1 VAHHGAYQDQW
12 HNNDHGAMPHSKDMP
27 IAGQQMGSQMPAE
40 EIILRPGQQMPLPP
54 SFPMNSTMH
63 QSVNPAM
70 PYAQH
75 QILQHG
81 MQPDPYGAG
90 GSFTDADSQMM
101 EREDLEDGDLA
112 EATRPAGQKS
122 GSSRT
127 SANNELEMRQLYQ
140 ANRHRKLEEVARELH
155 GNERGPNSERTRQVF
170 AMLWYVVC

>member
-27 IAGQQMGSQMPAE
+27 IAGQQMGSQMTAE